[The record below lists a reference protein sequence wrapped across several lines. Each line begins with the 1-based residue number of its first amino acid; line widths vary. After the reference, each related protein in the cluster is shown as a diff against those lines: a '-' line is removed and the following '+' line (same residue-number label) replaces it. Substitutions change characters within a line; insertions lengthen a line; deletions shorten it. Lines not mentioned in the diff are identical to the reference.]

1 MRRALWLRGLV
12 ASCLLSAAAPAGTS
26 DARKLISD
34 GNAHFEA
41 GRFSEARDAYASTPE
56 PSEPALLADLLH
68 NRAAAEFKLGNYAAA
83 RDIWV
88 RAAGLLD
95 AAFEAKANYN
105 LGNCSYREGLELLES
120 SQAPAAANSSGAA
133 QPASVP
139 SEQIL
144 TLLGRA
150 IERYRDA
157 IRLDPKLVDARA
169 NMELAD
175 QLRKKIK
182 EQATSQPQS
191 QPSSQP
197 QSQPGSQPSDQQN
210 GEGDQQSQ
218 SQPSSN
224 PSKSDKSQSQ
234 PSEDEQQQEN
244 QDGQQDEQKQ
254 PESKP
259 SQSQPASQPRPQP
272 QPESQPESQPSEGDE
287 EKEMKM
293 SPSEF
298 ERLLQK
304 VRDAERLRR
313 QRLREAERS
322 RQRPVDKDW

>member
-1 MRRALWLRGLV
+1 MRRKSLLRGFAAAWLI
-12 ASCLLSAAAPAGTS
+12 CAAAPAESS
-26 DARKLISD
+26 DARRLISD

-41 GRFSEARDAYASTPE
+41 GRFNEARDVYASTPE
-56 PSEPALLADLLH
+56 PTEPIVLADLLH

-88 RAAGLLD
+88 RAASLLD
-95 AAFEAKANYN
+95 AAYEAKANYN
-105 LGNCSYREGLELLES
+105 LGNCSYHEALELLES
-120 SQAPAAANSSGAA
+120 SQAPPTADPSGTA
-133 QPASVP
+133 QPPQVP
-139 SEQIL
+139 TEQIL
-144 TLLGRA
+144 TLLGKA
-150 IERYRDA
+150 IDRYRDA
-157 IRLDPKLVDARA
+157 IRIDPTLIDARA

-197 QSQPGSQPSDQQN
+197 QSQPGSQPSDQQD
-210 GEGDQQSQ
+210 GQGDQESQ
-218 SQPSSN
+218 SQPSSK
-224 PSKSDKSQSQ
+224 PSSQQSPQSQ
-234 PSEDEQQQEN
+234 PSEGDQEQEN
-244 QDGQQDEQKQ
+244 QEGQQDQQQ

-259 SQSQPASQPRPQP
+259 SQSQPASQP
-272 QPESQPESQPSEGDE
+272 QPESQPAEEKQPSEGGE
-287 EKEMKM
+287 EKKMQM
-293 SPSEF
+293 SPGEF

-313 QRLREAERS
+313 QKLREAERS